1 MRVNET
7 SAYQRRTLWGWAA
20 YYWGNH
26 GFTTAVIVVFFPIFF
41 REYWSAGGSVEL
53 STLRLGIANA
63 LASGIVALSAPL
75 LGAIADRGGH
85 GKGFL
90 ITSAVFGSV
99 MLLVLALVP
108 HGAWM
113 WAAALYV
120 LAAVGNF
127 YSNVFG
133 DAMVV
138 RVGRPGKLEM
148 TSAIGYFAGY
158 AGGGAFLVLAAAL
171 VLTPQAFGFS
181 GVATAVRFSFA
192 LAALWWLVFTLPML
206 RWVPRVT
213 STEVVGAVQAA
224 RQGLRQFRRTLQHV
238 ASYRQVWMFL
248 IAYWLYIDG
257 VNTVIQMAVDYGK
270 AIGLSTSTMIL
281 AVLLVQLIGMPAAL
295 VFGRLGE
302 RIGPRSGILAGLVV
316 YIGVSVYAT
325 QIHNAWQFYVMAA
338 AVGLVQGGVQLLS
351 RALYARL
358 VPKERSGEFFGF
370 YNMLGEFAAIL
381 GPLLIGFT
389 SYLTRDPRLSIL
401 SVIVLFVF
409 GGVLLLRVDA
419 PTGPVQGQV
428 G

>member
-1 MRVNET
+1 MNSNSSSE
-7 SAYQRRTLWGWAA
+7 RRSLWGWAA

-41 REYWSAGGSVEL
+41 REYWSAGSSVGL
-53 STLRLGIANA
+53 STLRLGVANA

-99 MLLVLALVP
+99 MLLILALVP

-113 WAAALYV
+113 WAVALYV

-127 YSNVFG
+127 YGNVFG

-158 AGGGAFLVLAAAL
+158 AGGGVFLVLAAAM
-171 VLTPQAFGFS
+171 VLAPQAFGFS

-206 RWVPRVT
+206 RWVPKVT
-213 STEVVGAVQAA
+213 RTEAVGAIQAA
-224 RQGLRQFRRTLQHV
+224 RQGLQQFRRTLRHI

-248 IAYWLYIDG
+248 MAYWLYIDG

-270 AIGLSTSTMIL
+270 AIGLSTSTMIF
-281 AVLLVQLIGMPAAL
+281 AVLLVQFVGMPAAL
-295 VFGRLGE
+295 AFGHIGE
-302 RIGPRSGILAGLVV
+302 RIGPKRGILIGLVV
-316 YIGVSVYAT
+316 YVGVSIYAT
-325 QIHNAWQFYVMAA
+325 QIHSAWQFYVMAA

-358 VPKERSGEFFGF
+358 VPKERTGEFFGF

-401 SVIVLFVF
+401 SVIVLFVL
-409 GGVLLLRVDA
+409 GGALLLRVD
-419 PTGPVQGQV
+419 TQV
-428 G
+428 GSVQDKAA

>member
-1 MRVNET
+1 
-7 SAYQRRTLWGWAA
+7 
-20 YYWGNH
+20 
-26 GFTTAVIVVFFPIFF
+26 F
-41 REYWSAGGSVEL
+41 RGL
-53 STLRLGIANA
+53 C
-63 LASGIVALSAPL
+63 
-75 LGAIADRGGH
+75 RGG
-85 GKGFL
+85 G
-90 ITSAVFGSV
+90 
-99 MLLVLALVP
+99 
-108 HGAWM
+108 
-113 WAAALYV
+113 
-120 LAAVGNF
+120 
-127 YSNVFG
+127 
-133 DAMVV
+133 
-138 RVGRPGKLEM
+138 
-148 TSAIGYFAGY
+148 
-158 AGGGAFLVLAAAL
+158 FLVLAAAL

-181 GVATAVRFSFA
+181 GVAMAVRFSFA
-192 LAALWWLVFTLPML
+192 LAALWWLVFTLPLL

-281 AVLLVQLIGMPAAL
+281 AVLLVQFIGMPAAL

-325 QIHNAWQFYVMAA
+325 QIHSAWQFYVMAA

-381 GPLLIGFT
+381 GPLLIGLT

-401 SVIVLFVF
+401 SVIVLFVL
-409 GGVLLLRVDA
+409 GGVLLLRVGA
-419 PTGPVQGQV
+419 PTGPVPGQV